1 MGRRIGICSAAV
13 NLAAVLGFA
22 ASMALGFN
30 WGSYFSSM
38 FIALSYVAMACAW
51 ARFAGVGRELAGRVA
66 EAFAAMYAVLVLRVY
81 FAQLTTVRFGGL
93 TRQAADLL
101 DFQRGNLMFYDDL
114 LGYALMA
121 LSTFFAGLTVEGRGA
136 LAEGS
141 AHGAWRVLS
150 LLHGAAPDGRASRR
164 RRASGGRARAG
175 GVVRVLLPHRRSGHR
190 VFSWSRL
197 RIWRHPWTFLLQTG
211 GNFLKTMR
219 GAGKR
224 AARVL

>member
-22 ASMALGFN
+22 ASMALGSN

-136 LAEGS
+136 ARWLKGLLMG
-141 AHGAWRVLS
+141 HGAFFLSCMALPLMGALRGGGAPQAGVLA
-150 LLHGAAPDGRASRR
+150 LEAWCAYFCPIDVLAIAYFRGR
-164 RRASGGRARAG
+164 G
-175 GVVRVLLPHRRSGHR
+175 
-190 VFSWSRL
+190 
-197 RIWRHPWTFLLQTG
+197 
-211 GNFLKTMR
+211 
-219 GAGKR
+219 
-224 AARVL
+224 

>member
-22 ASMALGFN
+22 ASMALGSN

-136 LAEGS
+136 FFLSCMALPLMGALRGGGAPQAGVLALE
-141 AHGAWRVLS
+141 AWCAYFCPIDVL
-150 LLHGAAPDGRASRR
+150 AIAYFRGR
-164 RRASGGRARAG
+164 G
-175 GVVRVLLPHRRSGHR
+175 
-190 VFSWSRL
+190 
-197 RIWRHPWTFLLQTG
+197 
-211 GNFLKTMR
+211 
-219 GAGKR
+219 
-224 AARVL
+224 